1 MKTALEPFLHEGTFV
16 FACVQDP
23 DVARSLHPVASIQEA
38 EGVTVVVP
46 EAVAVR
52 EGLEILFR
60 AAWISL
66 RMPSDLDAVGLTAAF
81 SAALANEGVA
91 CQVVA
96 GAFHDHI
103 FVPVDAV
110 GTALRILKGLT
121 FG

>member
-23 DVARSLHPVASIQEA
+23 DVARSLHAVASIQES

-46 EAVAVR
+46 EHVALR

-81 SAALANEGVA
+81 SAALAKEGVA
-91 CQVVA
+91 CNVVA

-103 FVPVDAV
+103 FVPVE
-110 GTALRILKGLT
+110 TADEAMGILQELS